1 MVEEDKYQKK
11 FIIEEP
17 PQVFQKL
24 TKQILNLDD
33 LIASKPSINKLGS
46 YGISLDKLKK
56 KSIYKRLLGLN
67 KENNLNYQL
76 MKETRNKYLKKLV
89 ESNSFFFPKEL
100 GLDEYK
106 RPMNSKEDKYARFL
120 KHLEEIS
127 KKDKNSRKSTINN
140 NTASR
145 KESFLDNKRKRSDSI
160 YEEKGNKKMKK
171 KEKEREE
178 NNEDNEENGEEQFE
192 ENEEA
197 SYNNENYGIPDEDDS
212 QNYNYSEGDGGNDD

>member
-67 KENNLNYQL
+67 KESNLKSQL

-106 RPMNSKEDKYARFL
+106 KHITSREEKYAQFL

-127 KKDKNSRKSTINN
+127 KKDKDKK
-140 NTASR
+140 
-145 KESFLDNKRKRSDSI
+145 KESSVDKKRKRTDSM
-160 YEEKGNKKMKK
+160 YEEKDNKKKKK
-171 KEKEREE
+171 KEKAKERSF
-178 NNEDNEENGEEQFE
+178 EDNEENREEQFDENDE
-192 ENEEA
+192 EG
-197 SYNNENYGIPDEDDS
+197 SYNNENYGIPDDDDS
-212 QNYNYSEGDGGNDD
+212 QNYNYSDGDGGDDDYN